1 MKKIFIAIVLALTA
15 LNGTAY
21 AISCPD
27 SLGVTFPPNQKA
39 KLCTYFLNTAS
50 LTGSLTFAGAGP
62 LIAPTSFG
70 LAIGAATTPNYT
82 IDNVKVVLPSSG
94 VVAASTAI
102 ALSVGAANTPNVTF
116 NTSGMTFANNGQ
128 DVVYPAAAVITPS
141 TGVPTP
147 AAGNTLTNRYTILA
161 AGAPTAAFVVLP
173 VATTSVGKTFSV
185 FNQGSNPLA
194 IVPQTGVINVS
205 AALTPFSCTTLKE
218 CQCKGLTTGVF
229 GCSQQ

>member
-1 MKKIFIAIVLALTA
+1 MKKILFVLAVLLTPSFA
-15 LNGTAY
+15 H

-27 SLGVTFPPNQKA
+27 SLGVTFPPNQKV
-39 KLCTYFLNTAS
+39 KLCAYFLNTAS
-50 LTGSLTFAGAGP
+50 LSGSLTFAGAGP
-62 LIAPTSFG
+62 IIAPTSLGF
-70 LAIGAATTPNYT
+70 AVGAATTPNFT
-82 IDNVKVVLPSSG
+82 L
-94 VVAASTAI
+94 
-102 ALSVGAANTPNVTF
+102 
-116 NTSGMTFANNGQ
+116 NTSGITFVNNGM
-128 DVVYPAAAVITPS
+128 DVVYPSAAVITPS

-173 VATTSVGKTFSV
+173 VATTSVGKTFTV

-194 IVPQTGVINVS
+194 IVPQTGVVNVS